1 MLPPVCVRARACVLQ
16 ALDLEEGLSLP
27 KAVAAANQMLAL
39 TPGGMSL
46 PEQIAELLRTLGI

>member
-1 MLPPVCVRARACVLQ
+1 MCVRARACVLQ